1 MTIEKL
7 GHKQLNLAT
16 DAAIFDFASSDTVAP
31 AGPCLGQQ
39 RLVEILQS
47 ALSVEGPR
55 SHMLLIGR
63 EGTERLNCLVSVLE
77 EFVSAKAGQM
87 SPDRVLL
94 PVRGSAGLYE
104 EADLQPGHARLLVNA
119 CQQLAT
125 ATFTNELEQH
135 AQILQQLRKDFS
147 ALPAVTDYINWLDDF
162 SVLLMAG
169 ENTSYEYRELQQ
181 MMPLLL
187 HAGSTEGMAV
197 LRDPF
202 IDAGNSLG
210 TLSADPETGRKIIQA
225 GALIQASGGFLIL
238 DGQQLIE
245 DPLYWRLLRDIL
257 KNGLL
262 PLHAISPVTPSQSGG
277 SLPLRGNIRLTCR
290 VVVLCDPNVFEQLQG
305 LEPDLEQVFP
315 CITEFES
322 ELARNDDNSHAIA
335 RIISALLKQYACLPL
350 NAQAMATM
358 VDLAARLTGTQ
369 HRLTLSRTYLTDIL
383 RDASQLANRQAAKVI
398 ESSHI
403 QKAIE
408 HRRQRLMIDRR
419 DSMQAILD
427 GETQIELTGQVVG
440 QVNSLTVIGAGVQ
453 SYPEPSRITAT
464 VRPGDGAVVDIERE
478 VNLGGSIHS
487 KGVLILTSLLASR
500 YSRHTPLSLVA
511 SVVFEQ
517 SYAYVDGDS
526 ASAAEMLAI
535 LSALAEIPLAQNLA
549 LTGSIDQRGQ
559 ILCIGDVNQ
568 KIEGFYRLCQAHG
581 GVDGA
586 GVVIPSTNLRDLMLE
601 EDVVEAVR
609 DGRFDIHTVTT
620 IDDVIKLF
628 TGMEAG
634 TEDKDHEFPAGT
646 FNALVHE
653 SLKQFSEEKKH
664 EHKDD

>member
-1 MTIEKL
+1 
-7 GHKQLNLAT
+7 
-16 DAAIFDFASSDTVAP
+16 
-31 AGPCLGQQ
+31 
-39 RLVEILQS
+39 
-47 ALSVEGPR
+47 
-55 SHMLLIGR
+55 
-63 EGTERLNCLVSVLE
+63 
-77 EFVSAKAGQM
+77 
-87 SPDRVLL
+87 
-94 PVRGSAGLYE
+94 
-104 EADLQPGHARLLVNA
+104 
-119 CQQLAT
+119 
-125 ATFTNELEQH
+125 
-135 AQILQQLRKDFS
+135 
-147 ALPAVTDYINWLDDF
+147 
-162 SVLLMAG
+162 
-169 ENTSYEYRELQQ
+169 

-225 GALIQASGGFLIL
+225 GALIQASGGFLII

-257 KNGLL
+257 KNGLI
-262 PLHAISPVTPSQSGG
+262 PLHAISSVPPSQSGG

-290 VVVLCDPNVFEQLQG
+290 VVVLCEPNVFEQLQG

-315 CITEFES
+315 YITEFES
-322 ELARNDDNSHAIA
+322 ELARDDDNSHAMA
-335 RIISALLKQYACLPL
+335 RIISALLRQYDCLPL
-350 NAQAMATM
+350 NAQAMAAM
-358 VDLAARLTGTQ
+358 VDHAVRLTGTQ
-369 HRLTLSRTYLTDIL
+369 HRLTLSRSRLTDVL
-383 RDASQLANRQAAKVI
+383 SDASQLAKKQAAKVI
-398 ESSHI
+398 ERSHI
-403 QKAIE
+403 RAAIE

-419 DSMQAILD
+419 DSMQSILD

-440 QVNSLTVIGAGVQ
+440 QVNSLTVIGSGVQ

-634 TEDKDHEFPAGT
+634 TEDKDHEFPAET